1 MTYDDPYLGGRAPEY
16 ENWSF
21 GVQRQLTNALAVTA
35 TYVGSE
41 GHFLQLDSYNARG
54 IQADQLDPK
63 YLYLG
68 SHLSDKGATISTD
81 CTTYSLGCNSTA
93 LTQFANS
100 TVNQAL
106 STFLKPYP
114 FNSPSDSFGTSATPT
129 TTACK
134 SWRICAHG
142 MG

>member
-1 MTYDDPYLGGRAPEY
+1 MWVRRATSSSSIATMLAE
-16 ENWSF
+16 S
-21 GVQRQLTNALAVTA
+21 RLTSRSQVS
-35 TYVGSE
+35 VS
-41 GHFLQLDSYNARG
+41 
-54 IQADQLDPK
+54 
-63 YLYLG
+63 G

-114 FNSPSDSFGTSATPT
+114 FNSPSDSFGYVGNADY
-129 TTACK
+129 
-134 SWRICAHG
+134 HG
-142 MG
+142 VQVMANMRAWHG